1 MQSRAVALALGA
13 ALALSGLACAKHSV
27 SSKTGEPPRVASAV
41 TSAVAPAG
49 PQVILAAGGHSR
61 FKLFAPE
68 RLRPPEPGVRRR
80 LKITKAQLIE
90 QDRLSASVTDLL
102 LYVERMSGA
111 TLELNYG
118 EPPAD
123 ATGPLILIGELA
135 AAKLGEVQQH
145 ALGKQAFRVAV
156 APNLIALYGE
166 SDLAASYAIY
176 EVLDRLGCRW
186 FMPGALGEAIPTEPQ
201 LALEQRDDTLAP
213 STSYRDLW
221 YADLAFKRRNRLGG
235 VELLAGHRL
244 ERWLTPAQR
253 DEHPEWRAVIG
264 GKPHPT
270 RLRWSEPEVA
280 DAIAEAIDTSL
291 TKSGATSA
299 SLSPSDGVDFDE
311 SVDRAADAH
320 DWDPTMGTTS
330 LTDRLLVLA
339 NRVAKSLAPRHPDLT
354 IGLLAY
360 VSYSRPPVREH
371 VHPSIVPVLAPIT
384 YCRPHPLSDDACP
397 GATDLRKIVEGW
409 SQRSSRL
416 AFRSYAYNL
425 AEPSAPNPML
435 RKWSFDLPFM
445 FAHKVEFFQ
454 PETIANFETSLPAL
468 YLGMR
473 LAWDTRRSPA
483 AVMSELFDRFYGHAS
498 KQARTYLDLIDSAW
512 VDVAE
517 FSGSDLGYARR
528 FTPER
533 LGAARRALEATKA
546 ACVTE
551 AEKARVA
558 MLDASLSQLELYMKL
573 HDQLRSGD
581 VATLEANAQ
590 RWLDRT
596 RDLSQQYAENFAFGK
611 AGWAGPNG
619 IYGNYFMRFHQA
631 TYAEA
636 TRIARETHL
645 LTPKPLC
652 AFRLRFAP
660 DLTLPTT
667 LTPPALA
674 APDPESDVCEQTWS
688 SLGHHDYFGSAWYQT
703 ELPPVTLEPQK
714 PVLLWLT
721 RVDGMLQVWVNGQ
734 PVSPSAPGQ
743 EGATTMEAH
752 AQAMTWDIS
761 GKLHDG
767 AGNRL
772 QIAVKRTKL
781 AELGAGGL
789 LGPVFVYQNPVK

>member
-1 MQSRAVALALGA
+1 MAIGSALAVSVVG
-13 ALALSGLACAKHSV
+13 CAKHSV
-27 SSKTGEPPRVASAV
+27 STKTGAPAQVASTV
-41 TSAVAPAG
+41 TTAT
-49 PQVILAAGGHSR
+49 PQVMLAEGGHSR

-80 LKITKAQLIE
+80 LKLTKAQLIE
-90 QDRLSASVTDLL
+90 QDRLSASVTDLA
-102 LYVERMSGA
+102 LYIERMSGT
-111 TLELNYG
+111 TLELTYG

-123 ATGPLILIGELA
+123 ARGPVILIGELA
-135 AAKLGEVQQH
+135 AARLGEVQQH
-145 ALGKQAFRVAV
+145 ALGKQAFRVAI
-156 APNLIALYGE
+156 APDLIALYGE

-186 FMPGALGEAIPTEPQ
+186 FMPGALGEVIPTEPQ
-201 LALEQRDDTLAP
+201 LSLEQRDETLAP
-213 STSYRDLW
+213 ATAYRDVW
-221 YADLAFKRRNRLGG
+221 YADLPFKRRNRLGG

-244 ERWLTPAQR
+244 ERWLTPKQR
-253 DEHPEWRAVIG
+253 EEHPEWRAVVG
-264 GKPHPT
+264 GQPHPT
-270 RLRWSEPEVA
+270 RLRWSNPEVA
-280 DAIAEAIDTSL
+280 DAIAESIDIAL
-291 TKSGATSA
+291 NKSGLTSA

-311 SVDRAADAH
+311 SIDRKVDGN

-339 NRVAKSLAPRHPDLT
+339 NHVAESLAPSHPDLT
-354 IGLLAY
+354 LGLLAY

-409 SQRSSRL
+409 SKVSNRL

-425 AEPSAPNPML
+425 AEPAAPNPML

-454 PETIANFETSLPAL
+454 PETLANFETSLPAL
-468 YLGMR
+468 YLGIR
-473 LAWDTRRSPA
+473 LAWDTERSPSG
-483 AVMSELFDRFYGHAS
+483 VMSELFDRFYGHAS
-498 KQARTYLDLIDSAW
+498 KPARAYLDLIDSAW
-512 VDVAE
+512 VDVPE
-517 FSGSDLGYARR
+517 FSGSDLGYERR

-533 LGAARRALEATKA
+533 LQAARRALESTKA

-558 MLDASLSQLELYMKL
+558 MLDASLSQLELYMNL
-573 HDQLRSGD
+573 HDQLRSGNL
-581 VATLEANAQ
+581 ATLDTDSQ
-590 RWLDRT
+590 RWLDRA
-596 RDLSQQYAENFAFGK
+596 RDLSEQYAENFAFGK
-611 AGWAGPNG
+611 AHWAGPNG
-619 IYGNYFMRFHQA
+619 VYGNYFMRFHQA

-636 TRIARETHL
+636 ARIAREAHL

-660 DLTLPTT
+660 DLQLPTT

-674 APDPESDVCEQTWS
+674 SPDLETDVCGQTWS
-688 SLGHHDYFGSAWYQT
+688 SLGHHDYFGAAWYQA
-703 ELPPVTLEPQK
+703 ELPAITVAPKQST
-714 PVLLWLT
+714 LLWLT
-721 RVDGMLQVWVNGQ
+721 RVDGMIQLWVNGQ
-734 PVSPSAPGQ
+734 PVSPSTTEPA
-743 EGATTMEAH
+743 GASTMEAH
-752 AQAMTWDIS
+752 AKPMTWDIS

-767 AGNRL
+767 SGNTL

-789 LGPVFVYQNPVK
+789 LGPVFVYQNP